1 MSDPRIADKATED
14 RPPRGEGPEV
24 SDDAED
30 ADDIDLDEDE
40 ETRPYPGRP
49 RAPKRARPRPGA
61 GVGELS
67 DEASALVE
75 RFAKGLTGRLSS
87 PIQMDFEYPVCTFCM
102 GIGHVRDEN
111 GIHMVKCECCEG
123 RGRAPRDGN

>member
-1 MSDPRIADKATED
+1 MMRDPE
-14 RPPRGEGPEV
+14 PLLELLYRGTDPSAGRQTFTTRHLAEIHR
-24 SDDAED
+24 ED

-49 RAPKRARPRPGA
+49 RAPKLARRRRGA
-61 GVGELS
+61 GAGELS

-87 PIQMDFEYPVCTFCM
+87 PIQM
-102 GIGHVRDEN
+102 GG
-111 GIHMVKCECCEG
+111 
-123 RGRAPRDGN
+123 A